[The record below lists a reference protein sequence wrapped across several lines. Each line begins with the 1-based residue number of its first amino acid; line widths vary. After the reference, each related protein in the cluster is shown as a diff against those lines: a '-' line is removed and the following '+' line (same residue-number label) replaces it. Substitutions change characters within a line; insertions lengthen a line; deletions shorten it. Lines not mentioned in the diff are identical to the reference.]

1 MHTKR
6 LTGFRNSFLSPNLD
20 IHSSFSFLD
29 LCNFRHFLKGEDG
42 GGERECCINPNR
54 LVSITVKLL
63 AQDHGEN
70 ATLQKPRK
78 QKHVWM
84 IFDDRANIKFLTNS
98 GFSCPDL
105 VQVTIYGPKALTW
118 LVCFPNSKAK
128 SYDFLP
134 AKTCQRPPEP
144 WWSWLST
151 FIKIIF
157 VSRKKKS
164 PGEDCSMAVRRCGVS
179 NVKLQGWWPHLE
191 SILSPWA
198 HMTCAP
204 WACWVNLRGGGLSS
218 WSSYWICDG
227 GAVRWCHDSN
237 WSILL
242 LSQRWKSKQSHFL
255 LSGHSM
261 IMPIRCMMLRSYL
274 EHRFWRSFQVP
285 AIQHRQSM

>member
-1 MHTKR
+1 MEKMR
-6 LTGFRNSFLSPNLD
+6 LCKNPENRNMYGWYSMIGRTSNSWRTADFRAQTWCRWRFMARKPSHGWSVSPTLRQNHMIFFRPKHANVPLNHDCHDYQHSLKSFL
-20 IHSSFSFLD
+20 
-29 LCNFRHFLKGEDG
+29 C
-42 GGERECCINPNR
+42 RE
-54 LVSITVKLL
+54 
-63 AQDHGEN
+63 
-70 ATLQKPRK
+70 
-78 QKHVWM
+78 
-84 IFDDRANIKFLTNS
+84 
-98 GFSCPDL
+98 
-105 VQVTIYGPKALTW
+105 
-118 LVCFPNSKAK
+118 
-128 SYDFLP
+128 
-134 AKTCQRPPEP
+134 
-144 WWSWLST
+144 
-151 FIKIIF
+151 
-157 VSRKKKS
+157 KKKS

-255 LSGHSM
+255 LSGPSM

-274 EHRFWRSFQVP
+274 EDRFWRSFQVP